1 MKRLIWLL
9 QFTLLLGILSAR
21 ENSFQWQLTFQD
33 EFDGPSLDTKK
44 WNTGPRWGR
53 VDWKGEELQYYAED
67 AFEFRD
73 GVLRIR
79 ADQRSMEGKSYT
91 SGLIETRLSYMQAYG
106 YFEMRAKMPKG
117 QGLWPAFWLLPD
129 KDWPPEIDVLEY
141 LGHKS
146 NTIYMSNHW
155 SDSENWHN
163 SKTVGYTGPDF
174 SEDFHTFAV
183 EWNPGEIIW
192 YVDGVE
198 RHRTNTGVPDRPMFV
213 IANLAVGGK
222 WPGSPD
228 SSTPFPSYLE
238 IDYIR
243 LYTRAEF
250 GQMGFLHFIP
260 GIFKSESKSP
270 YPYP

>member
-33 EFDGPSLDTKK
+33 EFEGTSLDLSK

-53 VDWKGEELQYYAED
+53 VDWKGEELQFYAED
-67 AFEFRD
+67 AFDIQD

-79 ADQRSMEGKSYT
+79 ADQRSMEGKNYT
-91 SGLIETRLSYMQAYG
+91 SGLIETRLSYLQTYG
-106 YFEMRAKMPKG
+106 YFEMRAKMPEG

-129 KDWPPEIDVLEY
+129 EDWPPEIDVLEY
-141 LGHKS
+141 LGHDVD
-146 NTIYMSNHW
+146 TIYMSNHW
-155 SDSENWHN
+155 SDTENWHL
-163 SKTVGYTGPDF
+163 SETTGYSGPDF
-174 SEDFHTFAV
+174 SQDFHTFAI

-192 YVDGVE
+192 FVDGVE
-198 RHRTNTGVPDRPMFV
+198 RHRTTTGVPDMPMFI
-213 IANLAVGGK
+213 IANLAIGGQ

-228 SSTPFPSYLE
+228 STTPFPSYLE

-243 LYTRAEF
+243 LYTRADF
-250 GQMGFLHFIP
+250 SQMGFLHFIP
-260 GIFKSESKSP
+260 NIFNAESSFP
-270 YPYP
+270 YP

>member
-1 MKRLIWLL
+1 MKQLILMIQL
-9 QFTLLLGILSAR
+9 TFLLGILSAR
-21 ENSFQWQLTFQD
+21 ENSFQWRLTFQD
-33 EFDGPSLDTKK
+33 EFDGPQLDTAK
-44 WNTGPRWGR
+44 WNTAPRWGR
-53 VDWKGEELQYYAED
+53 VDWKGEELQYYADD

-79 ADQRSMEGKSYT
+79 ADQRSMEGKNYT
-91 SGLIETRLSYMQAYG
+91 SGLIETRFSHMQAYG

-117 QGLWPAFWLLPD
+117 KGLWPAFWMLPD
-129 KDWPPEIDVLEY
+129 KDWPPEIDVMEY
-141 LGHKS
+141 LGHRP

-155 SDSENWHN
+155 SDSESWHQ
-163 SKTVGYTGPDF
+163 SETAGYSGPDF
-174 SEDFHTFAV
+174 SADFHTYAV

-198 RHRTNTGVPDRPMFV
+198 RHRTSTGVPDRPMFV

-222 WPGSPD
+222 WPGNPD

-250 GQMGFLHFIP
+250 GQKGFFHFIP
-260 GIFKSESKSP
+260 GIFKAESSGSSP
-270 YPYP
+270 YP